1 MITKYHIRD
10 MHHDCN
16 LGNAVMDG
24 ERSAE
29 DLQVPG
35 IHNTIFRIDVYPIM
49 RSVRIRLNGQ
59 SIGVG
64 KRPRSRMLLLATRIT
79 ARGLFQSM
87 V

>member
-29 DLQVPG
+29 DLQFPG
-35 IHNTIFRIDVYPIM
+35 IHNTIFRIDVLPDHEKCQNPVEWTIDW
-49 RSVRIRLNGQ
+49 SW
-59 SIGVG
+59 
-64 KRPRSRMLLLATRIT
+64 
-79 ARGLFQSM
+79 
-87 V
+87 